1 MPQRCTKSTLK
12 LSLYLYVLCSF
23 VAVTGGDMR
32 ILVTGGAGF
41 IGSHLCERLIGEGNE
56 VLCLDNFFTGRR
68 ENIFNLLDNPRFE
81 LLRHDVTEPILLEV
95 DQIYNLACPASPV
108 HYQYNPVKTVKTS
121 VMGAI
126 NMLGLAKRVR
136 ARILQAS
143 TSEVYGDPLV
153 HPQTEDY
160 WGNVNP
166 IGLRSCYDEGKR
178 LAETLMTDYHRQNN
192 VDIRIARIFNTYGPR
207 MLEDDGR
214 VVSNF
219 IVQALRGQ
227 PLTLYGEGEQTR
239 SFCYVDDLIEGLIRL
254 MNTEDLHE
262 PVNLGN
268 PGEFTIRQ
276 LAEEVIK
283 TCGSQS
289 GFSYL
294 PLPPDDPRQ
303 RKPDITRAQASLG
316 WNPTIKLREGLKRTV
331 EDFRKRVTV

>member
-1 MPQRCTKSTLK
+1 
-12 LSLYLYVLCSF
+12 
-23 VAVTGGDMR
+23 MR
-32 ILVTGGAGF
+32 ILITGGAGF
-41 IGSHLCERLIGEGNE
+41 IGSHLCERLLGEGHE

-68 ENIFNLLDNPRFE
+68 ENIISLLDHPHFE
-81 LLRHDVTEPILLEV
+81 LLRHDVTEPILLEI

-143 TSEVYGDPLV
+143 TSEIYGDPLV
-153 HPQTEDY
+153 HPQKEDY

-166 IGLRSCYDEGKR
+166 IGPRSCYDEGKR

-219 IVQALRGQ
+219 VVQALRGE
-227 PLTLYGEGEQTR
+227 PLTLYGEGQQTR
-239 SFCYVDDLIEGLIRL
+239 SFCYVDDLLEGLIRL
-254 MNTEDLHE
+254 MNTDDLHE

-268 PGEFTIRQ
+268 PGEFTIKQ
-276 LAEEVIK
+276 LGEEVMKIVGND
-283 TCGSQS
+283 CG
-289 GFSYL
+289 FRYM
-294 PLPPDDPRQ
+294 PLPQDDPKQ
-303 RKPDITRAQASLG
+303 RKPDIGRAQAVLG
-316 WNPTIKLREGLKRTV
+316 WSPTIPLYEGLVKTV
-331 EDFRKRVTV
+331 EDFRNRSQKL